1 MTAQDSG
8 QSWSDIAV
16 WYDQLVE
23 SGSGPHETALGCTL
37 RLAGD
42 VNGRDLLDL
51 ATGPGLAARALA
63 RVGAASV
70 TGVDSSA
77 AMLEIARRHEEAH
90 PLGIRYVQDDGQSL
104 SSFAAGCFDGA
115 SCQLGL
121 MDIPDL
127 AATLSA
133 VHRVLRP
140 GGWFVFVIGHPCML
154 MPDATTTTNAD
165 GRPARCVSGYF
176 DERFWRSTNPEGV
189 RRAGNH
195 HRTIATYLNSAIR
208 AGFVIEAVDEPP
220 ASSRLATQQPEYTSV
235 PIFWATRVR
244 RA

>member
-1 MTAQDSG
+1 MTGHDLG

-23 SGSGPHETALGCTL
+23 SGSGPHETSLHCTL
-37 RLAGD
+37 KLVGD

-51 ATGPGLAARALA
+51 ATGQGLTARALA
-63 RVGAASV
+63 HGGAASV

-77 AMLEIARRHEEAH
+77 AMLEIARHHEGAH

-104 SSFAAGCFDGA
+104 SSFPSGSFDGVT
-115 SCQLGL
+115 CLLGL

-127 AATLSA
+127 QATLSA

-140 GGWFVFVIGHPCML
+140 SGWFVFVIGHPCML
-154 MPDATTTTNAD
+154 MPDATTITTSD

-195 HRTIATYLNSAIR
+195 HRTITTYLNSAIR
-208 AGFVIEAVDEPP
+208 ARFVIEAVDEPQP
-220 ASSRLATQQPEYTSV
+220 SPLLATQQPEYTLV
-235 PIFWATRVR
+235 PIFWATRAR